1 MKLLSI
7 IIPTYNMEKYLEK
20 CLNSLLIKD
29 NLEKLEVLVINDG
42 SKDQSLKI
50 AQKYERQYP
59 QIIRV
64 IDKENGNYG
73 SCINRGLKEATGK
86 YIKILDADDSYD
98 TELLNQ
104 YIKEIENQNVD
115 MIVNDFVLVN
125 LENKEIATPHT
136 YSFIPKKKISFLE
149 YKNTNNIEKLCMHS
163 VAYKRQNLIELNYI
177 QTEGISYTDT
187 EWVFLPLSKVIN
199 AYYFNKPLYRYLI
212 GREGQTMDIN
222 IYIKNSSQLLL
233 ITSKF
238 IKHYIK
244 YPNNEYK
251 NILQVR
257 ILREIA
263 QLYRIYITEKFD
275 KIEELIKLDDI
286 LKKDCPDIY
295 IKTNDLKIFHVF
307 KYIKEWRNHNRKKQS
322 TTLKLGIIINNILK
336 KIKRS
341 IHPSELNG

>member
-20 CLNSLLIKD
+20 CLNSLLIKE
-29 NLEKLEVLVINDG
+29 NLEKLEILVINDG

-50 AQKYERQYP
+50 AQQYERQYP

-125 LENKEIATPHT
+125 LENKEISTPYT

-149 YKNTNNIEKLCMHS
+149 YKDTNNIEKLCMHS
-163 VAYKRQNLIELNYI
+163 VAYKRQNLIELNYV
-177 QTEGISYTDT
+177 QTEGISYTDI
-187 EWVFLPLSKVIN
+187 EWVFLPLTKVNSI
-199 AYYFNKPLYRYLI
+199 YYFNKSLYRYLI
-212 GREGQTMDIN
+212 GREGQTMSMD

-233 ITSKF
+233 ILTKF
-238 IKHYIK
+238 INQYINFHT
-244 YPNNEYK
+244 PQYK
-251 NILQVR
+251 EILKTR
-257 ILREIA
+257 IIRDIV
-263 QLYRIYITEKFD
+263 QLYRIYIIEKFD
-275 KIEELIKLDDI
+275 KIEDLIKIDNI

-295 IKTNDLKIFHVF
+295 IETNNLKIFHIF
-307 KYIKEWRNHNRKKQS
+307 KYVKEWRNHNREKQS
-322 TTLKLGIIINNILK
+322 LTLKLGIITNKVLK
-336 KIKRS
+336 GIKRS
-341 IHPSELNG
+341 IHKSL